1 MKKQFV
7 FALAIVVFSTL
18 LFSCK
23 KADPAPAISPAEGS
37 WVGKYGTGNAI
48 PTYYYAFQFNAGG
61 TMSVKANDAILPSTA
76 SGTWTISG
84 DSIRSTYTYTN
95 AGGTFSMIAKYDG
108 QSNIISGTWGSDNN
122 NNNGGTF
129 TITRQ

>member
-7 FALAIVVFSTL
+7 FAVAIAALSA

-23 KADPAPAISPAEGS
+23 KTDPKPTISPAEGN
-37 WVGKYGTGNAI
+37 WVGKYGSGNAV

-76 SGTWTISG
+76 TGTWTISG

-95 AGGTFSMIAKYDG
+95 AGGTFSMIGKYDG
-108 QSNIISGTWGSDNN
+108 HTNIISGTWGSDNN
-122 NNNGGTF
+122 NKDGGTF